1 MKNKTYQWLVVNLLM
16 GGFSVPAYACNIPKS
31 YYKNVS
37 CTSSSSFFLAKKDD
51 GKPVALLNKSGKL
64 VVNLMRY
71 QRVDAKKLFEGLL
84 PVERNKKLGYINMT
98 GREVVPAVY
107 DVLSGS
113 VSFARRVSNGRII
126 VKKAGRLGVIDKSNT
141 VIVPFSSRISSI
153 SNYRQGRAKMVYGGI
168 NYWVD
173 SAGNKTKIQPASVRP
188 SNSSLV
194 NPISLNKPATT
205 SQSNSTTTTQVALP
219 SSTNMKLHPHTMD
232 GKWGFIDDNDVTM
245 ITYSFDEVMP
255 YSEGMAAVRIDDK
268 WGFIDK
274 GGNLLVQFRFK
285 ESGVSRDDTTQIK
298 PFVFNNGKAWVGN
311 LVDGAKI
318 CINKKGVNVSCQ

>member
-1 MKNKTYQWLVVNLLM
+1 MKNKTYQWLVVSLLM
-16 GGFSVPAYACNIPKS
+16 CGFSVPAYACNIPKS

-37 CTSSSSFFLAKKDD
+37 CTSSSSYFLAKKDD

-64 VVNLMRY
+64 VANLMRY
-71 QRVDAKKLFEGLL
+71 QRVDSKKLYEGLL
-84 PVERNKKLGYINMT
+84 PVERNNKVGYINMK

-107 DVLSGS
+107 DVFNGSG
-113 VSFARRVSNGRII
+113 SFARRVSNGRII

-153 SNYRQGRAKMVYGGI
+153 SNYRQGKAKMVNGGI

-173 SAGNKTKIQPASVRP
+173 SVGKKTKIQSASISR
-188 SNSSLV
+188 SSSSSV
-194 NPISLNKPATT
+194 NPTSLNKPATT
-205 SQSNSTTTTQVALP
+205 SQSNPTSAIQAALP
-219 SSTNMKLHPHTMD
+219 SSTNMNLRPHTMD

-285 ESGVSRDDTTQIK
+285 ESGVSRGDDNLVK

-318 CINKKGVNVSCQ
+318 CIDKKGINVSCQ